1 MRALE
6 YSSLPTGTENYYSL
20 VSGELFHSPLRRIYK
35 YLSLEFPTIPEH
47 VLLALSGKA
56 MNDICGSERLLPSF
70 LVFVV
75 LPRLPVITS
84 AIPHQWERMKALH
97 IAGEEYESF
106 VCKRRVQT
114 GLRKQPPSATNY
126 ILRTRDR
133 VYVYLE
139 QLSLWTGPH
148 VGTSADGSDISSDP
162 GEHTGPRHFNCAKVK
177 PAFLSPEPHEI
188 STENVS
194 KEAPILF
201 EEVVKYGYPRA
212 AMFDQAK
219 RDEIMGLIEHE
230 TFKLVQRKNA
240 GPHPNIVPGR
250 FVLAVNTADG

>member
-47 VLLALSGKA
+47 VLLALSVKA

-114 GLRKQPPSATNY
+114 GLRKQPPSAANY

-177 PAFLSPEPHEI
+177 PAFLSPEPHKSQPKMYPKNLRYYLKRSLNMGIPELRCL
-188 STENVS
+188 TKQNV
-194 KEAPILF
+194 
-201 EEVVKYGYPRA
+201 
-212 AMFDQAK
+212 
-219 RDEIMGLIEHE
+219 
-230 TFKLVQRKNA
+230 TKLW
-240 GPHPNIVPGR
+240 
-250 FVLAVNTADG
+250 D